1 MMMDVSNAK
10 KRILE
15 LSQELNELNHKY
27 YILNVSEVSDY
38 EFDMKLKEL
47 QDLETQFPD
56 LALAHSPT
64 KRVGGD
70 ITDKFPKVRHN
81 SRMLSLSNSYNKE
94 EIEEFIER
102 ANKLAGRE
110 LEYVCELKYD
120 GVAISIIYENGTF
133 VRAVTR
139 GDGEV
144 GEDISAN
151 VKTIKS
157 IPLSLSGDFPELF
170 EIRGEIF
177 FPLHKFQALNA
188 SRKAQGEP
196 EFANPRNTASGTLK
210 MQDSSVVAERELDSY
225 LYFLLG
231 DNLNIPTHSERIEK
245 AGSWGFK
252 VPSEIRNMIRK
263 CGSVEQI
270 MEFIEYWDKARHQLP
285 FEIDGIVIKV
295 NSIQDQEELGF
306 TAKSPR
312 WAVAYKFKA
321 EQVFTRLNEVTYQV
335 GRTGAVTPVANLEPV
350 LLAGTTVKRAS
361 LHNSDQIEKL
371 GLYLGDT
378 VFVEKGGEIIPKIV
392 GVDVSRRANSA
403 VKVEFITA
411 CPDCDT
417 PLERLEGEA
426 QHFCPNRYECP
437 TQVKGRIEH
446 FISRKAMNIDG
457 MGNETVE
464 QLFEAGL
471 IQNAADLYTL
481 KEEDLLPLE
490 RMAQKSVDNLL
501 QGIEASKQVPFE
513 RVLFAIGIRYV
524 GETVAKKL
532 ARHFKSMSNLLKADQ
547 EALILV
553 DEIGE
558 RIAQSIIEF
567 KSVPSNQELVDALA
581 AHGLIMEIEEQELAS
596 NVLEGKT
603 VVVSGTFNT
612 VSRNELKALIEA
624 NGGKVGSSVSSKTSI
639 LVRGENMGPSK
650 LKKAE
655 DLGIKMLSEED
666 FLSMIG

>member
-1 MMMDVSNAK
+1 MMDVSSAK
-10 KRILE
+10 KRITE
-15 LSQELNELNHKY
+15 LSEELNELNHKY
-27 YILNVSEVSDY
+27 YVLNVSEVSDY

-47 QDLETQFPD
+47 QELETQFPD
-56 LALAHSPT
+56 LVLDHSPT

-70 ITDKFPKVRHN
+70 ITDKFPKVRHD
-81 SRMLSLSNSYNKE
+81 SRMLSLSNSYSKE

-120 GVAISIIYENGTF
+120 GVAISIIYENGIFT
-133 VRAVTR
+133 RAVTR

-157 IPLSLSGDFPELF
+157 IPLSLKGDYPDQF

-177 FPLHKFQALNA
+177 FPLEKFQALNE
-188 SRKAQGEP
+188 SRKQEGEP

-231 DNLNIPTHSERIEK
+231 NNLDISTHSGRIAK
-245 AGSWGFK
+245 AGTWGFK
-252 VPSEIRNMIRK
+252 VPLENESMIRE
-263 CGSVEQI
+263 CQTVQQI
-270 MEFIEYWDKARHQLP
+270 MNFIEYWDTARHDLP
-285 FEIDGIVIKV
+285 FEIDGVVIKV

-321 EQVFTRLNEVTYQV
+321 EQVFTTLNEVTYQV

-371 GLYLGDT
+371 DLYLGDT

-392 GVDVSRRANSA
+392 GVDTSKRKISA
-403 VKVEFITA
+403 EKVKFIDN
-411 CPDCDT
+411 CPDCGT
-417 PLERLEGEA
+417 QLERLEGEA
-426 QHFCPNRYECP
+426 QHFCPNTYECP

-471 IQNAADLYTL
+471 IKNSADLYTL

-501 QGIEASKQVPFE
+501 NGIEASKQVPFE

-532 ARHFKSMSNLLKADQ
+532 AKHFKSMSRLLTAS
-547 EALILV
+547 EEELIAV

-558 RIAQSIIEF
+558 RIAQSFIDFIE
-567 KSVPSNQELVDALA
+567 VESNLKLIEELT
-581 AHGLIMEIEEQELAS
+581 AHGLIMEMEEEEMAS
-596 NVLEGKT
+596 NILEGKT
-603 VVVSGTFNT
+603 IVVSGTFNT
-612 VSRNELKALIEA
+612 ISRNDLKKLIES

-655 DLGIKMLSEED
+655 DLGIEMLSEED
-666 FLSMIG
+666 FLSLIG